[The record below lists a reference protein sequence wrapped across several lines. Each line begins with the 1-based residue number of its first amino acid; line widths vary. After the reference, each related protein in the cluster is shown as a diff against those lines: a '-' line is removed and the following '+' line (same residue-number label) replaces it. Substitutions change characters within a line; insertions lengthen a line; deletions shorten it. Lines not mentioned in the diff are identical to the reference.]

1 MSGAN
6 TRNELAGR
14 RGYSYKLTRR
24 QFLVATSAAA
34 LAACGPAAAP
44 NAATASATATAA
56 ATTAKP
62 LKIGQLLPFTK
73 VYAELGNSMKRATD
87 LYLKQKGGKL
97 AGRAVLPPIYED
109 EANDP
114 TVGAQKTQKFIEQ
127 DQVDVM
133 MGIVATPI
141 AYAVRNAIDAAK
153 LVFIETNAGGN
164 ALTRTTTDCKPA
176 CKSKYIFRA
185 SFSSWQISNPI
196 GTYFASKKGV
206 KEAFTFVAD
215 YGFGTESQADFT
227 NAFQAAGGKVTG
239 SLKAPLGSADFLPFV
254 TQLKGQPTKDIYSF
268 FSGTDA
274 INYIK
279 AWQQLGMP
287 AAGYKMNGAG
297 FLTEQDVLK
306 EVKEQANGAVT
317 SLFWAVTLDTA
328 ENKAFVDAYQK
339 EYNLLPDVFALQAWD
354 GMTALDQALQAT
366 KGDTSN
372 KDTVI
377 AALEGVKFKS
387 PRGDFEF
394 DKDTHN
400 VIQDIYVRQVA
411 VQNGSAVNTIVDK
424 VARVTDPGK

>member
-1 MSGAN
+1 VRTSDV
-6 TRNELAGR
+6 RISR
-14 RGYSYKLTRR
+14 RK
-24 QFLVATSAAA
+24 FLIASSAAA
-34 LAACGPAAAP
+34 LAAACGASTPAASSAP
-44 NAATASATATAA
+44 SSAATATTAA
-56 ATTAKP
+56 TVAAKP

-87 LYLKQKGGKL
+87 LYLKQKGNKL
-97 AGRAVLPPIYED
+97 GGRAVAPPIYED

-114 TVGAQKTQKFIEQ
+114 AVGAQKTQKFIEQ

-141 AYAVRNAIDAAK
+141 AYAVRNAIDSAK

-164 ALTRTTTDCKPA
+164 ALTRTTNNCTPA

-196 GTYFASKKGV
+196 GTYFATKKGV

-215 YGFGTESQADFT
+215 YGFGTESQADFM

-254 TQLKGQPTKDIYSF
+254 TQLKAQPTKDIYSF

-279 AWQQLGMP
+279 AWNQLGMP

-306 EVKEQANGAVT
+306 EVKDQANGAVT
-317 SLFWAVTLDTA
+317 SLFWAVTLDNA

-354 GMTALDQALQAT
+354 GMTALDQALTAT

-372 KDTVI
+372 KDAFV
-377 AALEGVKFKS
+377 AALEGVKFNS
-387 PRGDFEF
+387 PRGAFEF

-400 VIQDIYVRQVA
+400 VIQDMYIRQVA
-411 VQNGSAVNTIVDK
+411 IQGGNAVNTIVDK

>member
-1 MSGAN
+1 MSESG
-6 TRNELAGR
+6 TTTKTYRLSRRRFLAA
-14 RGYSYKLTRR
+14 S
-24 QFLVATSAAA
+24 SAAA
-34 LAACGPAAAP
+34 LAAACGPAATP
-44 NAATASATATAA
+44 GASATASIAASAA
-56 ATTAKP
+56 ATPGKP

-87 LYLKQKGGKL
+87 LYLKQKGGSL
-97 AGRAVLPPIYED
+97 ANRPVTVIYED

-127 DQVDVM
+127 DNVDLM

-141 AYAVRNAIDAAK
+141 AYAVRNALDSAK
-153 LVFIETNAGGN
+153 MIFIETNAGGN

-185 SFSSWQISNPI
+185 SFSSYQISYPI
-196 GTYFASKKGV
+196 GDYFATKKGV
-206 KEAFTFVAD
+206 KEVFTFVSD
-215 YGFGTESQADFT
+215 YGFGNESAADFT
-227 NAFQAAGGKVTG
+227 SAFTKGGGKITG
-239 SLKAPLGSADFLPFV
+239 GLKTPLPTADFLTPV
-254 TQLKGQPTKDIYSF
+254 TQLKAQPTKDIYSF

-279 AWQQLGMP
+279 AWNQLGMS
-287 AAGYKMNGAG
+287 AAGYRMNGAG

-306 EVKEQANGAVT
+306 EVKEQALGAIT
-317 SLFWAVTLDTA
+317 SLHWAVTLDNA

-354 GMTALDQALQAT
+354 GITAVDKALQSV

-372 KDTVI
+372 KDALI
-377 AALEGVKFKS
+377 AALENVKFKS

-400 VIQDIYVRQVA
+400 VIHDIYIREVK
-411 VQNGSAVNTIVDK
+411 VQGGNVVNTIIDK
-424 VARVTDPGK
+424 VARVIDPGKATA

>member
-1 MSGAN
+1 MNEAN
-6 TRNELAGR
+6 TTTKTYRLSRRKFLAA
-14 RGYSYKLTRR
+14 S
-24 QFLVATSAAA
+24 SAIA
-34 LAACGPAAAP
+34 LAAACGPAATPGATF
-44 NAATASATATAA
+44 TASAAATAA
-56 ATTAKP
+56 ATPGKP

-87 LYLKQKGGKL
+87 LYLKQKGGSL
-97 AGRAVLPPIYED
+97 ANRPVTVIYED

-127 DQVDVM
+127 DNVDFM

-141 AYAVRNAIDAAK
+141 AYAVRNALDSAK
-153 LVFIETNAGGN
+153 MIFIETNAGGN

-196 GTYFASKKGV
+196 GTYFATKKGV

-215 YGFGTESQADFT
+215 YGFGTESAADFT
-227 NAFQAAGGKVTG
+227 NAFTAAGGKVTG
-239 SLKAPLGSADFLPFV
+239 ALKAPLGSSDFLPFV
-254 TQLKGQPTKDIYSF
+254 TQLKAQPTKDIYSF

-279 AWQQLGMP
+279 AWNQLGMP

-306 EVKEQANGAVT
+306 EVKDQANGAVT
-317 SLFWAVTLDTA
+317 SLFWAVTLDNA

-339 EYNLLPDVFALQAWD
+339 EYNLLPDVFAVQAWD
-354 GMTALDQALQAT
+354 GMQAVDQALQAV
-366 KGDTSN
+366 KGDTAN
-372 KDTVI
+372 KDAFI

-387 PRGDFEF
+387 PRGDFSF

-400 VIQDIYVRQVA
+400 VIQDIYIRQVA
-411 VQNGSAVNTIVDK
+411 VQSGAAVNTIVDK
-424 VARVTDPGK
+424 IAGVTDPGK

>member
-1 MSGAN
+1 MGTSDV
-6 TRNELAGR
+6 RLSR
-14 RGYSYKLTRR
+14 RK
-24 QFLVATSAAA
+24 FLIATSATA
-34 LAACGPAAAP
+34 LAAACGPAAAP
-44 NAATASATATAA
+44 GPSTAATATATTN
-56 ATTAKP
+56 ATVAAKP

-87 LYLKQKGGKL
+87 LYLKQKGNKL
-97 AGRAVLPPIYED
+97 AGRAVNPPIYED

-114 TVGAQKTQKFIEQ
+114 AVGAQKTQKFIEQ
-127 DQVDVM
+127 DQVDLM

-141 AYAVRNAIDAAK
+141 AYAVRNAVDSAK
-153 LVFIETNAGGN
+153 MIFIETNAGGN
-164 ALTRTTTDCKPA
+164 ALTRDTANCTPA

-196 GTYFASKKGV
+196 GTYFATKKGV

-215 YGFGTESQADFT
+215 YGFGTESANDFT
-227 NAFQAAGGKVTG
+227 NAFQAGGGKVTG
-239 SLKAPLGSADFLPFV
+239 TLKAPLGSADFAPFV
-254 TQLKGQPTKDIYSF
+254 TQLKAQPTKDIYSF

-279 AWQQLGMP
+279 AWNQLGMP
-287 AAGYKMNGAG
+287 AAGYRMNGAG

-306 EVKEQANGAVT
+306 EVKDLAKDAVT
-317 SLFWAVTLDTA
+317 SLFWAVTLDNA

-354 GMTALDQALQAT
+354 GMTAVDQALQAT

-372 KDTVI
+372 KDAFI
-377 AALEGVKFKS
+377 AALEGVKFNS
-387 PRGDFEF
+387 PRGAFEF
-394 DKDTHN
+394 DKTTHN
-400 VIQDIYVRQVA
+400 VIQDMYIRQVA
-411 VQNGSAVNTIVDK
+411 VQNGAAVNTIVDK

>member
-1 MSGAN
+1 MN
-6 TRNELAGR
+6 TSDIRVSR
-14 RGYSYKLTRR
+14 RK
-24 QFLVATSAAA
+24 FLIASSAAA
-34 LAACGPAAAP
+34 LAAACGAAAP
-44 NAATASATATAA
+44 SASNVPSAAAATAA
-56 ATTAKP
+56 ASATPGKP

-87 LYLKQKGGKL
+87 LYLKQKGNKL
-97 AGRAVLPPIYED
+97 SNRPVTVIYED

-114 TVGAQKTQKFIEQ
+114 AVGAQKTQKFIEQ
-127 DQVDVM
+127 DQVDIM

-141 AYAVRNAIDAAK
+141 AYAVRNAIDSAK
-153 LVFIETNAGGN
+153 MIFIETNAGGN
-164 ALTRTTTDCKPA
+164 ALTRATNNCTPA

-196 GTYFASKKGV
+196 GTYFATKKGV

-215 YGFGTESQADFT
+215 YGFGTESQADFM

-254 TQLKGQPTKDIYSF
+254 TQLKAQPTKDIYSF

-279 AWQQLGMP
+279 AWNQLGMP
-287 AAGYKMNGAG
+287 AAGYRMNGAG

-317 SLFWAVTLDTA
+317 SLFWAVTLDNA

-339 EYNLLPDVFALQAWD
+339 EYSLLPDVFALQAWD
-354 GMTALDQALQAT
+354 GMTAVDLALQAV

-372 KDTVI
+372 KDAFI
-377 AALEGVKFKS
+377 AA
-387 PRGDFEF
+387 
-394 DKDTHN
+394 
-400 VIQDIYVRQVA
+400 
-411 VQNGSAVNTIVDK
+411 
-424 VARVTDPGK
+424 

>member
-1 MSGAN
+1 MN
-6 TRNELAGR
+6 TSDARISR
-14 RGYSYKLTRR
+14 RR
-24 QFLVATSAAA
+24 FLVATSAAA
-34 LAACGPAAAP
+34 LAAACGAATPSASSAP
-44 NAATASATATAA
+44 SSAAAATAATSATPG
-56 ATTAKP
+56 KP

-87 LYLKQKGGKL
+87 LYLKQKGNKL
-97 AGRAVLPPIYED
+97 SNRPVTVIYED

-114 TVGAQKTQKFIEQ
+114 AVGAQKTQKFIEQ
-127 DQVDVM
+127 DQVDLM

-141 AYAVRNAIDAAK
+141 AYAVRNAIDSAK
-153 LVFIETNAGGN
+153 MIFIETNAGGN
-164 ALTRTTTDCKPA
+164 ALTRTTNNCTPA

-239 SLKAPLGSADFLPFV
+239 TLKAPLGSADFLPFV
-254 TQLKGQPTKDIYSF
+254 TQLKAQPTKDIYSF

-279 AWQQLGMP
+279 AWNQLGMP

-306 EVKEQANGAVT
+306 EVKDQANGAVT
-317 SLFWAVTLDTA
+317 SLFWAVTLDNA

-354 GMTALDQALQAT
+354 GMTAVDLALQAT

-372 KDTVI
+372 KDAFV
-377 AALEGVKFKS
+377 AALEGVKFNS
-387 PRGDFEF
+387 PRGAFEF

-400 VIQDIYVRQVA
+400 VIQDMYIRQVA
-411 VQNGSAVNTIVDK
+411 VQSGNAVNTILDK

>member
-1 MSGAN
+1 MNGSDSS
-6 TRNELAGR
+6 R
-14 RGYSYKLTRR
+14 LTRR
-24 QFLVATSAAA
+24 KFLVVSSAAA
-34 LAACGPAAAP
+34 LAAACGPAATPGASGAP
-44 NAATASATATAA
+44 ATSAAA
-56 ATTAKP
+56 ATSATVSAKP

-87 LYLKQKGGKL
+87 LYLKQKGNKL
-97 AGRAVLPPIYED
+97 GGRTVAPPIYED

-114 TVGAQKTQKFIEQ
+114 AVGAQKTQKFIEQ

-141 AYAVRNAIDAAK
+141 AYAIRNAVDSAK
-153 LVFIETNAGGN
+153 MIFIETNAGGN

-176 CKSKYIFRA
+176 CKSKYIFRT

-196 GTYFASKKGV
+196 GTYFATKKSV
-206 KEAFTFVAD
+206 KEAFTFVSD
-215 YGFGTESQADFT
+215 YGFGNESAADFT

-239 SLKAPLGSADFLPFV
+239 TLKTPLPTADFLPVV
-254 TQLKGQPTKDIYSF
+254 TQLKNQPTKDIYSF

-279 AWQQLGMP
+279 AWNQLGMP
-287 AAGYKMNGAG
+287 AAGYRMNGAG

-306 EVKEQANGAVT
+306 EVKELAVGAVT
-317 SLFWAVTLDTA
+317 SLFWAVTLDNP

-339 EYNLLPDVFALQAWD
+339 EYNLLPDVFAVQAWD
-354 GMTALDQALQAT
+354 GMQALDLALQKT
-366 KGDTSN
+366 NGDTSN
-372 KDTVI
+372 KDAFI

-387 PRGDFEF
+387 PRGDFSF

-400 VIQDIYVRQVA
+400 VIHDIYIREVKVQGGQV
-411 VQNGSAVNTIVDK
+411 VNTITDK
-424 VARVTDPGK
+424 IAAVTDPGK